1 MLGEKIKS
9 LRIEKKMTQ
18 EEFAENLCISRPALS
33 LYESNKRKPDFEV
46 LKKIA
51 EHFNVSIDFLLDNNI
66 KDNKLAKV
74 NHSDED
80 NLVSKRDLKKDST
93 YPNEIDEEVEALV
106 DMIYELDKEDRETVT
121 KILDALINKHK

>member
-9 LRIEKKMTQ
+9 LRLEKNMTQ
-18 EEFAENLCISRPALS
+18 EEFAESLCISRPALS

-51 EHFNVSIDFLLDNNI
+51 EYFNVSIDFLLDNNI
-66 KDNKLAKV
+66 KDKTNYPNK
-74 NHSDED
+74 NNS
-80 NLVSKRDLKKDST
+80 SS
-93 YPNEIDEEVEALV
+93 NEIDEEVEVLV
-106 DMIYELDKEDRETVT
+106 DMIYELDKDDRETVI

>member
-9 LRIEKKMTQ
+9 LRLEKNMTQ
-18 EEFAENLCISRPALS
+18 EEFAESLCISRPALS

-51 EHFNVSIDFLLDNNI
+51 EYFNVSIDFLLDNNI
-66 KDNKLAKV
+66 KDKNNYTNK
-74 NHSDED
+74 NNSS
-80 NLVSKRDLKKDST
+80 SKIGS
-93 YPNEIDEEVEALV
+93 NEIDEEVEALV
-106 DMIYELDKEDRETVT
+106 DMIYELDKDDRATVT

>member
-9 LRIEKKMTQ
+9 LRLEKNMTQ
-18 EEFAENLCISRPALS
+18 EEFAESLCISRPALS

-51 EHFNVSIDFLLDNNI
+51 EYFNVSIDFLLDNNI
-66 KDNKLAKV
+66 KDKTNYPNK
-74 NHSDED
+74 NS
-80 NLVSKRDLKKDST
+80 SSS
-93 YPNEIDEEVEALV
+93 NEIDEEVEVLV
-106 DMIYELDKEDRETVT
+106 DMIYELDKDDRETVI